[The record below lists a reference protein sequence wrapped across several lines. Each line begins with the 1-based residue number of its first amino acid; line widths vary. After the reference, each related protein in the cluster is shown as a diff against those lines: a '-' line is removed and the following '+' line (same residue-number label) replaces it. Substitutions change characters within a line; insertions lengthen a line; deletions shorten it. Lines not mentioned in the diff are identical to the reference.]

1 VLTIGTLSGLVG
13 SETLGVTG
21 SAANY
26 ASANADTYAGVAI
39 TYVLTDGTGGG
50 LAANY
55 ALAAGT
61 ATGVVTPKTLSIGSP
76 ALASR
81 EYDGT
86 TAPGALTIG
95 TLAGLIGSE
104 TLGVTGSAANYA
116 SANADTYAG
125 VAITYTLA
133 DGTGGGL
140 AANYAL
146 AAGTATGVVTPKTL
160 SIGSPALASRE
171 YDGTTAPGVLTTGTL
186 AGLIGSETLGVTG
199 SAANYAG
206 TNADTYAGVAIT
218 YVLTDGTGG
227 GLAANYALADS
238 TATGVVTPKTLSIA
252 GLTASPKIYDGT
264 PAVTVAGAPAYSGLA
279 GGETFPVAGTVA
291 WAFAD
296 ANVGDEKPLVRTG
309 SFAAP
314 NANYT
319 VTQPALSAAIT
330 PRAVTVRARDAS
342 RLTTDVLTGGPG
354 STAFDADGL
363 AVGET
368 IGSVSIAY
376 GPAAAGVVPLG
387 RYAGQVT
394 PSAATG
400 GSFSPANYRI
410 TYTAGDIVVFTLNQ
424 PPTAVTLANVV
435 ASLPENTPTT
445 SPIRLADIVVVDDGL
460 GDVVL
465 ALSGP
470 DADVFGIVDG
480 MLFLRAGTVL
490 DFEARPFYDVTITAA
505 DPGIP
510 GQTTSTDYR
519 LSIANLNETP
529 SRITLSNTTIPEN
542 APAGTVIGAFTTA
555 DPDAGEVFTY
565 TLVPGAG
572 ADDNASFTID
582 GGRLLSAVPFNH
594 ELEPTL
600 SVRVRATDAGGAS
613 IEAVFTIS
621 VTDVDEPLRIEGIR
635 TPTGLYRVG
644 DTLRF
649 TVILTRPV
657 VVTGRP
663 VLQFGVGRNASAA
676 VFGTGRRN
684 ATYAEGSGTNR
695 LTFTYRVKAGDDAA
709 AVFFR
714 NAIAGNRRS
723 SIRDAEGTVLN
734 GRLPMAG
741 QPVPGVQIDTKVP
754 RPVGRIELP
763 SAAAYA
769 TGDTLTFRV
778 NFSENVLVTGT
789 PVLDVRVGVSTRS
802 AAYVSGSGTRQLTFT
817 YTIAGDD
824 TTVGRR
830 GITAERSLR
839 LTGGATIADAAR
851 NAARLTLSGPFAA
864 VATVNDPASPLPTPS
879 SRGPLRAPVRAA
891 AFAAFGR

>member
-1 VLTIGTLSGLVG
+1 MYDGTTTPGALTIGALTGLVG
-13 SETLGVTG
+13 TETLVVTG
-21 SAANY
+21 AAANY
-26 ASANADTYAGVAI
+26 PSANAGTYPGVAI
-39 TYVLTDGTGGG
+39 TYSLADGTAGG

-55 ALAAGT
+55 TLDGDT
-61 ATGVVTPKTLSIGSP
+61 ATGVVTPK
-76 ALASR
+76 
-81 EYDGT
+81 
-86 TAPGALTIG
+86 ALTI
-95 TLAGLIGSE
+95 T
-104 TLGVTGSAANYA
+104 
-116 SANADTYAG
+116 
-125 VAITYTLA
+125 
-133 DGTGGGL
+133 
-140 AANYAL
+140 
-146 AAGTATGVVTPKTL
+146 
-160 SIGSPALASRE
+160 
-171 YDGTTAPGVLTTGTL
+171 
-186 AGLIGSETLGVTG
+186 
-199 SAANYAG
+199 
-206 TNADTYAGVAIT
+206 
-218 YVLTDGTGG
+218 
-227 GLAANYALADS
+227 
-238 TATGVVTPKTLSIA
+238 
-252 GLTASPKIYDGT
+252 GLTATDKVYDGT
-264 PAVTVAGAPAYSGLA
+264 PAATVTGTPAYTGLA

-296 ANVGDEKPLVRTG
+296 ADVASAKPLVRTG

-314 NANYT
+314 SANYT
-319 VTQPALSAAIT
+319 VTQPVLAASIT
-330 PRAVTVRARDAS
+330 PRDVAVRARDAF
-342 RLTTDVLTGGPG
+342 RLATDVLTGGSG

-363 AVGET
+363 VAGET

-394 PSAATG
+394 PSATTG
-400 GSFSPANYRI
+400 GTFSPANYRI
-410 TYTAGDIVVFTLNQ
+410 AYTAGDIVVFTVNQ
-424 PPTAVTLANVV
+424 PPIAVTLSNVV
-435 ASLPENTPTT
+435 TSLPENTPTT
-445 SPIRLADIVVVDDGL
+445 TPIRLADIVVVDAGL
-460 GDVVL
+460 GTNVL

-470 DADVFGIVDG
+470 DADVFAIVDG

-490 DFEARPFYDVTITAA
+490 DFESRAFYDVTITVS
-505 DPGIP
+505 DPELP
-510 GQTTSTDYR
+510 GQTVATDYR
-519 LSIANLNETP
+519 LAVTDRNETP
-529 SRITLSNTTIPEN
+529 SRITLSNTAIPEN
-542 APAGTVIGAFTTA
+542 APAGTVIGAFTAA
-555 DPDAGEVFTY
+555 DPDSGEVFTY

-572 ADDNASFTID
+572 ADHNASFTID

-594 ELEPTL
+594 ELEPML
-600 SVRVRATDAGGAS
+600 SVRVRATDAAGAS
-613 IEAVFTIS
+613 VEAVFTIS

-635 TPTGLYRVG
+635 APAGLYRVG

-695 LTFTYRVKAGDDAA
+695 LTFTYLVKAGDDAA

-763 SAAAYA
+763 SSGAYG

-802 AAYVSGSGTRQLTFT
+802 ATYVSGSGTRQLTFT

-839 LTGGATIADAAR
+839 LAGGATIADAAR

-864 VATVNDPASPLPTPS
+864 VATVNDPESTLPTPS